1 MPRVT
6 VVIPTYRH
14 RDFILQTLDSVFA
27 QTMRDFEVIVVNDGS
42 PDDTAALLAP
52 LVATSRVAYFEQP
65 NQGQSRARNLGIQH
79 ARGQYI
85 ALLDDDDLWPRDKL
99 EWQAQFLDDNPDVGM
114 VAGTLRGIDE
124 SGALGGGGAFWP
136 VITFESLFT
145 QNPLLSPGQ
154 TLIRADLLKRLG
166 GMNPTIWGADDWDL
180 WFRIA
185 KSARIVMQ
193 DRLALYYRLHAG
205 NASKQTAKLLKA
217 SISTF
222 RTHLAD
228 VPRERHHALQRGFER
243 TMYRGF
249 GTALVHDARH
259 QLRIGRLRA
268 AWSSVQ
274 ALASLWRSVAFD
286 SEVRSMFWR
295 DLLRR
300 G

>member
-114 VAGTLRGIDE
+114 
-124 SGALGGGGAFWP
+124 
-136 VITFESLFT
+136 
-145 QNPLLSPGQ
+145 
-154 TLIRADLLKRLG
+154 
-166 GMNPTIWGADDWDL
+166 
-180 WFRIA
+180 
-185 KSARIVMQ
+185 
-193 DRLALYYRLHAG
+193 
-205 NASKQTAKLLKA
+205 
-217 SISTF
+217 
-222 RTHLAD
+222 
-228 VPRERHHALQRGFER
+228 
-243 TMYRGF
+243 
-249 GTALVHDARH
+249 
-259 QLRIGRLRA
+259 
-268 AWSSVQ
+268 
-274 ALASLWRSVAFD
+274 
-286 SEVRSMFWR
+286 
-295 DLLRR
+295 
-300 G
+300 